1 MKHSAIP
8 QITRYGTSDLD
19 ASVDQTKSGPLQLL
33 RTAASRLTQRLRSAL
48 VTSEADDEVIQAAL
62 VHRRIMFLGAESPDV
77 TSTRGWLKT
86 HFRVDMIEEKR
97 PACFADLVRDYGPHV
112 DAVIIDRDQFP
123 GDAPEFTRLLLL
135 LRRTEPTLP
144 VIVLGNFETRTNW
157 PLEQRTI
164 GDVMLRRPMT
174 STDLWFGLR
183 LAFLRANARTQ
194 I

>member
-19 ASVDQTKSGPLQLL
+19 ASVDQTKSDPLQIL
-33 RTAASRLTQRLRSAL
+33 RTAASRLAQRLRSAL
-48 VTSEADDEVIQAAL
+48 VTSEADDQVIQAAL

-86 HFRVDMIEEKR
+86 HFHVDMIEENR
-97 PACFADLVRDYGPHV
+97 PARFADLVRDYGPHV
-112 DAVIIDRDQFP
+112 DAVIVDRDQFP